1 MIRRPNSLRSS
12 AIAQVSSR
20 LVVASPLPPVSSKLA
35 RNNRRSRSPIYRR
48 SVETMRWIVEG
59 RNPAAVHS
67 LIRPASVI
75 GFLDLW
81 GDKRR
86 GDRFNYLRWYLWKLD
101 DFVRKTKKLELDEF
115 FDLCFYNTWDT
126 IVIAILLWRIEIV
139 WDNFVNCCVQ
149 DVRFN
154 HCWR

>member
-20 LVVASPLPPVSSKLA
+20 LVVAPLPPVSSKLA
-35 RNNRRSRSPIYRR
+35 RNNRRSRSTIYRR

-115 FDLCFYNTWDT
+115 FDLCFYNMGYDCYCD
-126 IVIAILLWRIEIV
+126 IVVTCIEIV